1 MQNGYQFLGV
11 WDNDLNLDT
20 KHWES
25 AARDEN
31 SPTFYCQTKIEKSDN
46 FFLEQNKKAQ
56 SQY

>member
-1 MQNGYQFLGV
+1 MQNEYQLLGV
-11 WDNDLNLDT
+11 WDNGLNSDT

-25 AARDEN
+25 AARGEK
-31 SPTFYCQTKIEKSDN
+31 SPTFYSQTKIVKSAN